1 MSSKKV
7 WGIMDRKINGKK
19 EIVSAHQTVLIII
32 ERYGFS
38 FRYLKKA
45 NIKKRS
51 LLINRLRRKWRQ
63 PDCYID
69 RNNMNILE

>member
-1 MSSKKV
+1 MYKELTQCPPKKV

-45 NIKKRS
+45 NIKKKK
-51 LLINRLRRKWRQ
+51 LINK
-63 PDCYID
+63 PI
-69 RNNMNILE
+69 EKEVATT